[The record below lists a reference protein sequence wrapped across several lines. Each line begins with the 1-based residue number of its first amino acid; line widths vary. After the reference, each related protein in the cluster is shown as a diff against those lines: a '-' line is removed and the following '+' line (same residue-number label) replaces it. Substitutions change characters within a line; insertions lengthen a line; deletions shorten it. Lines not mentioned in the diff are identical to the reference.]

1 MDKRQEKKQ
10 SKQDENPEI
19 KQDENPEVKQDESP
33 EVKQDED
40 VTLSEVEQKE
50 LEIALLKEQV
60 ETAQAEASEMKNQML
75 RNRADLE
82 NTRKRLIR
90 DKEDA
95 VKYANS
101 SLIKDLLEPL
111 DDFSRALEAAES
123 SKDYTKVH
131 DGVVMANSQIFGIL
145 ERNWG
150 LERIEA
156 ADKEFNPEEHEAC
169 MVVADDSLEHE
180 MVLEE
185 FSRGY
190 KLHGRVLR
198 PAKVKVGKPNI

>member
-1 MDKRQEKKQ
+1 MEKKQEKKQ
-10 SKQDENPEI
+10 PKNDEKTEAT
-19 KQDENPEVKQDESP
+19 QEES
-33 EVKQDED
+33 
-40 VTLSEVEQKE
+40 VTLSDLEQKE

-60 ETAQAEASEMKNQML
+60 ETAQTDVAEMKDQML

-90 DKEDA
+90 DKEEG

-101 SLIKDLLEPL
+101 ALIKDLLEPL
-111 DDFSRALEAAES
+111 DDFSRALDAAES
-123 SKDYTKVH
+123 TQDYKKVH
-131 DGVVMANSQIFGIL
+131 DGVIMVNSQIFGIL

-156 ADKEFNPEEHEAC
+156 LDKEFNPEEHEAC
-169 MVVADDSLEHE
+169 MVVPDDSLEHE
-180 MVLEE
+180 MVLEV
-185 FSRGY
+185 FSTGY

-198 PAKVKVGKPNI
+198 PTKVKVGKPNI

>member
-1 MDKRQEKKQ
+1 MEKKQEKKQ
-10 SKQDENPEI
+10 SK
-19 KQDENPEVKQDESP
+19 KDENPEVKQDEAN
-33 EVKQDED
+33 
-40 VTLSEVEQKE
+40 TLLEVEQKE

-60 ETAQAEASEMKNQML
+60 AAAQAEASEMKDQML

-111 DDFSRALEAAES
+111 DDFGRALEAAES
-123 SKDYTKVH
+123 TEDYTKVH
-131 DGVVMANSQIFGIL
+131 DGVVMVNSQIFGIL

-156 ADKEFNPEEHEAC
+156 SDKEFNPDEHEAC
-169 MVVADDSLEHE
+169 MVVTDESLEHE

-185 FSRGY
+185 FSSGY

>member
-1 MDKRQEKKQ
+1 MEQKHEKKQ
-10 SKQDENPEI
+10 RQNDENAEA
-19 KQDENPEVKQDESP
+19 KQEEVAA
-33 EVKQDED
+33 
-40 VTLSEVEQKE
+40 LSDLELKE
-50 LEIALLKEQV
+50 LEIALLKEQL
-60 ETAQAEASEMKNQML
+60 ETAQADVADMKDQML

-90 DKEDA
+90 DKEEG

-123 SKDYTKVH
+123 TQDYKKVH
-131 DGVVMANSQIFGIL
+131 DGVIMANSQIFGIL

-156 ADKEFNPEEHEAC
+156 LDKEFNPEEHEAC
-169 MVVADDSLEHE
+169 MVVPDDSLEHE
-180 MVLEE
+180 MVLEA
-185 FSRGY
+185 FTTGY

-198 PAKVKVGKPNI
+198 PTKVKVGKPNI

>member
-1 MDKRQEKKQ
+1 MEKKQ
-10 SKQDENPEI
+10 GKKQPKQDEKAEI
-19 KQDENPEVKQDESP
+19 KQEEAVA
-33 EVKQDED
+33 
-40 VTLSEVEQKE
+40 LSEMEQKE
-50 LEIALLKEQV
+50 LEIALLKEQL
-60 ETAQAEASEMKNQML
+60 ETAQAEASEMKDQML

-90 DKEDA
+90 DKEEA

-111 DDFSRALEAAES
+111 DDFGRALEVAES
-123 SKDYTKVH
+123 TQDYKKVH
-131 DGVVMANSQIFGIL
+131 DGVVMVNSQIFGLL

-156 ADKEFNPEEHEAC
+156 SDKEFNPDEHEAC
-169 MVVADDSLEHE
+169 MVVPDDSLETE

-185 FSRGY
+185 FSTGY

-198 PAKVKVGKPNI
+198 PTKVKVGKPNI

>member
-1 MDKRQEKKQ
+1 MEKKQEKKQ
-10 SKQDENPEI
+10 PKKGEN
-19 KQDENPEVKQDESP
+19 DDVKQE
-33 EVKQDED
+33 EAV
-40 VTLSEVEQKE
+40 VLSDLEQKE
-50 LEIALLKEQV
+50 LEIALLKEQL
-60 ETAQAEASEMKNQML
+60 ETAQADVDEMKNQML

-90 DKEDA
+90 DKEEA

-111 DDFSRALEAAES
+111 DDFGRALVAAES
-123 SKDYTKVH
+123 TEDYKKVH
-131 DGVVMANSQIFGIL
+131 DGVVMVNSQIFGIL

-150 LERIEA
+150 LERIMALEN
-156 ADKEFNPEEHEAC
+156 EFNPDEHEAC
-169 MVVADDSLEHE
+169 MVVPDDSLEHE

-185 FSRGY
+185 FSTGY

-198 PAKVKVGKPNI
+198 PTKVKVGKPNV

>member
-1 MDKRQEKKQ
+1 MDKKQDKKQ
-10 SKQDENPEI
+10 SKKDEPLEFNQE
-19 KQDENPEVKQDESP
+19 EAVL
-33 EVKQDED
+33 
-40 VTLSEVEQKE
+40 LSEVDQKE
-50 LEIALLKEQV
+50 LEIALLKEQL
-60 ETAQAEASEMKNQML
+60 ETAQADVAEMTNQML

-90 DKEDA
+90 DKEEA

-111 DDFSRALEAAES
+111 DDFGRALEAAES
-123 SKDYTKVH
+123 TEDYKKVH
-131 DGVVMANSQIFGIL
+131 DGVLMVNSQIFGIL

-156 ADKEFNPEEHEAC
+156 LDKEFDPDEHEAC
-169 MVVADDSLEHE
+169 MVVPDDSLEHE
-180 MVLEE
+180 KVLEE
-185 FSRGY
+185 FSTGY

-198 PAKVKVGKPNI
+198 PTKVKVAKPNI

>member
-1 MDKRQEKKQ
+1 MDKKQEKKQ
-10 SKQDENPEI
+10 PKKDETPELKQE
-19 KQDENPEVKQDESP
+19 EV
-33 EVKQDED
+33 

-50 LEIALLKEQV
+50 LEIALLKEQL
-60 ETAQAEASEMKNQML
+60 EAAQADVAEMKNQML

-82 NTRKRLIR
+82 NTRKRLVR
-90 DKEDA
+90 DKDEA

-111 DDFSRALEAAES
+111 DDFGRALEAAES
-123 SKDYTKVH
+123 TEDYKKVH
-131 DGVVMANSQIFGIL
+131 DGVVMVNSQIFGIL

-156 ADKEFNPEEHEAC
+156 SGKEFDPDEHEAC
-169 MVVADDSLEHE
+169 MVVPDDSLDVE

-185 FSRGY
+185 FSTGY

-198 PAKVKVGKPNI
+198 PTKVKVGKPNV

>member
-1 MDKRQEKKQ
+1 MEKKHEKKQ
-10 SKQDENPEI
+10 RQNDENAEA
-19 KQDENPEVKQDESP
+19 KQEEVAA
-33 EVKQDED
+33 
-40 VTLSEVEQKE
+40 LSDLELKE
-50 LEIALLKEQV
+50 LEIALLKEQL
-60 ETAQAEASEMKNQML
+60 ETAQADVADMKDQML

-90 DKEDA
+90 DKEEG

-123 SKDYTKVH
+123 TQDYKKVH
-131 DGVVMANSQIFGIL
+131 DGVIMANSQIFGIL

-156 ADKEFNPEEHEAC
+156 LDKEFNPEEHEAC
-169 MVVADDSLEHE
+169 MVVPDDSLEHE
-180 MVLEE
+180 MVLEA
-185 FSRGY
+185 FTTGY

-198 PAKVKVGKPNI
+198 PTKVKVGKPNI

>member
-1 MDKRQEKKQ
+1 MEKKQEKKQ
-10 SKQDENPEI
+10 SMKDE
-19 KQDENPEVKQDESP
+19 KSEVKQDEA
-33 EVKQDED
+33 

-50 LEIALLKEQV
+50 VEIALLKEQL
-60 ETAQAEASEMKNQML
+60 EAAQSDVAEMKDQML

-90 DKEDA
+90 DKEEA

-101 SLIKDLLEPL
+101 SLIKDLLDPL
-111 DDFSRALEAAES
+111 DDFGRALDAADS
-123 SKDYTKVH
+123 TKDYKKIH
-131 DGVVMANSQIFGIL
+131 DGVVMVNSQIFSIL

-156 ADKEFNPEEHEAC
+156 KDQEFNPEDHEAC
-169 MVVADDSLEHE
+169 MVVPDDSLEHE

-185 FSRGY
+185 FSAGY

-198 PAKVKVGKPNI
+198 PAKVKVGKPGI

>member
-1 MDKRQEKKQ
+1 MEKKQ
-10 SKQDENPEI
+10 GKKQPKQDEKAEI
-19 KQDENPEVKQDESP
+19 KQEEAVA
-33 EVKQDED
+33 
-40 VTLSEVEQKE
+40 LSEMEQKE
-50 LEIALLKEQV
+50 LEIALLKEQL
-60 ETAQAEASEMKNQML
+60 ETAQAEASEMKDQML

-90 DKEDA
+90 DKEEA

-111 DDFSRALEAAES
+111 DDFGRALEAAES
-123 SKDYTKVH
+123 TQDYKKVH
-131 DGVVMANSQIFGIL
+131 DGVVMVNSQIFGLL

-156 ADKEFNPEEHEAC
+156 SDKEFNPDEHEAC
-169 MVVADDSLEHE
+169 MVVPDDSLETE

-185 FSRGY
+185 FSTGY

-198 PAKVKVGKPNI
+198 PTKVKVGKPNI

>member
-1 MDKRQEKKQ
+1 MDKKQEKKQ
-10 SKQDENPEI
+10 PK
-19 KQDENPEVKQDESP
+19 KDESP
-33 EVKQDED
+33 EVTQDEV

-60 ETAQAEASEMKNQML
+60 ETAQAEVSEMKDQML

-90 DKEDA
+90 DKEEA
-95 VKYANS
+95 VKYANT

-123 SKDYTKVH
+123 TEDYKKIH
-131 DGVVMANSQIFGIL
+131 DGVVMVNSQIFGIL

-156 ADKEFNPEEHEAC
+156 SEQEFNPEEHEAC
-169 MVVADDSLEHE
+169 MVVTDDSLEHE

-185 FSRGY
+185 FSTGY

-198 PAKVKVGKPNI
+198 PTKVKVGKPNI

>member
-1 MDKRQEKKQ
+1 MDKKQEKKQ
-10 SKQDENPEI
+10 SK
-19 KQDENPEVKQDESP
+19 KDENPEVTQDEA
-33 EVKQDED
+33 

-60 ETAQAEASEMKNQML
+60 ETAQAEVAEMKDQML

-101 SLIKDLLEPL
+101 TLIKDLLEPL
-111 DDFSRALEAAES
+111 DDFGRALEAAES
-123 SKDYTKVH
+123 TEDYKKVH

-156 ADKEFNPEEHEAC
+156 SDKEFNPEEHEAC

-185 FSRGY
+185 FSTGY

-198 PAKVKVGKPNI
+198 PTKVKVGKPNI

>member
-1 MDKRQEKKQ
+1 MEKKQ
-10 SKQDENPEI
+10 DKRESKKDET
-19 KQDENPEVKQDESP
+19 PEVKQE
-33 EVKQDED
+33 ETVL
-40 VTLSEVEQKE
+40 LSETEQKD
-50 LEIALLKEQV
+50 LDIALLKE
-60 ETAQAEASEMKNQML
+60 ELESAQGELAEMKNQML

-111 DDFSRALEAAES
+111 DDFGRALEAVES
-123 SKDYTKVH
+123 TEDYKKIH
-131 DGVVMANSQIFGIL
+131 DGVVMVNSQIFGIL

-150 LERIEA
+150 LERIKAVEQ
-156 ADKEFNPEEHEAC
+156 EFNPDEHEAC
-169 MVVADDSLEHE
+169 MVVPDDSLECE

-185 FSRGY
+185 FSTGY

-198 PAKVKVGKPNI
+198 PTKVKVGKPTI

>member
-1 MDKRQEKKQ
+1 MDKKQEKKQ
-10 SKQDENPEI
+10 SK
-19 KQDENPEVKQDESP
+19 K
-33 EVKQDED
+33 ED
-40 VTLSEVEQKE
+40 VQQPKKDEFSESKQQEAAALTEVEQKE
-50 LEIALLKEQV
+50 LEIALLKEQL
-60 ETAQAEASEMKNQML
+60 ETAQTEVAEMKDQML

-90 DKEDA
+90 DKEEA

-111 DDFSRALEAAES
+111 DDFGRALEAAES
-123 SKDYTKVH
+123 TEDYKKVH
-131 DGVVMANSQIFGIL
+131 DGVVMVNSQIFGIL

-156 ADKEFNPEEHEAC
+156 TDKEFNPDEHEAY
-169 MVVADDSLEHE
+169 MVVSDDSLEHE

-185 FSRGY
+185 FSTGY

-198 PAKVKVGKPNI
+198 PTKVKVGKPTV

>member
-1 MDKRQEKKQ
+1 MDKKQEKKQ
-10 SKQDENPEI
+10 PEKDEFSDFKQEEAAP
-19 KQDENPEVKQDESP
+19 
-33 EVKQDED
+33 
-40 VTLSEVEQKE
+40 LSEMEQKD
-50 LEIALLKEQV
+50 LEIALLKEQL
-60 ETAQAEASEMKNQML
+60 ETAQADVTEMKNQML

-90 DKEDA
+90 DKEEA

-111 DDFSRALEAAES
+111 DDFGRALEAAES
-123 SKDYTKVH
+123 TEDYKKVH
-131 DGVVMANSQIFGIL
+131 DGVVMVNSQIFGIL

-150 LERIEA
+150 LERIKA
-156 ADKEFNPEEHEAC
+156 TDQEFNPDEHEAC
-169 MVVADDSLEHE
+169 MVVPDDSLEAE

-185 FSRGY
+185 FSTGY

-198 PAKVKVGKPNI
+198 PTKVKVGKPNI

>member
-1 MDKRQEKKQ
+1 MDKKQEKKQ
-10 SKQDENPEI
+10 SK
-19 KQDENPEVKQDESP
+19 KDENPEVKKDENPDVTQDEA
-33 EVKQDED
+33 

-123 SKDYTKVH
+123 TEDYKKVH

-156 ADKEFNPEEHEAC
+156 LEKEFNPEEHEAC
-169 MVVADDSLEHE
+169 MVVTDDSLEHE

-185 FSRGY
+185 FSAGY

-198 PAKVKVGKPNI
+198 PTKVKVGKPNI

>member
-1 MDKRQEKKQ
+1 MEKKQEKKQ
-10 SKQDENPEI
+10 PKVEKKAE
-19 KQDENPEVKQDESP
+19 
-33 EVKQDED
+33 ED
-40 VTLSEVEQKE
+40 VALSEVEQKE
-50 LEIALLKEQV
+50 LELALLKEQL
-60 ETAQAEASEMKNQML
+60 ETAQAEIAELKDQML

-90 DKEDA
+90 DKEEA

-111 DDFSRALEAAES
+111 DDFDRALEAAES
-123 SKDYTKVH
+123 TEDYKKVH
-131 DGVVMANSQIFGIL
+131 DGVVMVSSQIFGIL

-150 LERIEA
+150 LERIVA
-156 ADKEFNPEEHEAC
+156 LGNEFDPDEHEAY
-169 MVVADDSLEHE
+169 MVVPDDSLEHE

-185 FSRGY
+185 FSNGY

-198 PAKVKVGKPNI
+198 PTKVKVGKPNI

>member
-1 MDKRQEKKQ
+1 MEKKKEKEQ
-10 SKQDENPEI
+10 PKKNDSEKFKEE
-19 KQDENPEVKQDESP
+19 EA
-33 EVKQDED
+33 

-50 LEIALLKEQV
+50 LEIALLKEQL
-60 ETAQAEASEMKNQML
+60 EAAQTEVSEMKDQML
-75 RNRADLE
+75 RNRADLD

-90 DKEDA
+90 DKEEA

-101 SLIKDLLEPL
+101 ALIKDLLEPL
-111 DDFSRALEAAES
+111 DDFGRALEAAES
-123 SKDYTKVH
+123 TEDYKKVH
-131 DGVVMANSQIFGIL
+131 DGVVMVNSQIFGIL

-156 ADKEFNPEEHEAC
+156 FDKEFNPDEHEAC
-169 MVVADDSLEHE
+169 MVVTDDSLENE

-185 FSRGY
+185 FSTGY

-198 PAKVKVGKPNI
+198 PTKVKVGKPNI